1 MDKVKQWFSRDDDEQ
16 GIFTDVENGC
26 SLSWSTR
33 IKAFIICLVV
43 GIVMSL
49 LGSLCLWLPGAGITL
64 FALFYT
70 LGNICSLG
78 STIFLMG
85 PVNQLKRMFQETR
98 IFAAVIML
106 VCLVLTIVFAL
117 LGLRLLCLI
126 FCILQSL
133 ALTWYSLSYIPYAR
147 DAVKRLCS
155 SCVG

>member
-1 MDKVKQWFSRDDDEQ
+1 MDKVKQWFTRDDDEQ

-98 IFAAVIML
+98 IFAAVVML
-106 VCLVLTIVFAL
+106 VKSPFHYLFYVKIMQFRYVWFS
-117 LGLRLLCLI
+117 
-126 FCILQSL
+126 QSFSHY
-133 ALTWYSLSYIPYAR
+133 W
-147 DAVKRLCS
+147 DFVS
-155 SCVG
+155 SA

>member
-1 MDKVKQWFSRDDDEQ
+1 
-16 GIFTDVENGC
+16 
-26 SLSWSTR
+26 
-33 IKAFIICLVV
+33 
-43 GIVMSL
+43 MSL

-70 LGNICSLG
+70 LGNICSIG

-85 PVNQLKRMFQETR
+85 PMNQLKRMFQETR
-98 IFAAVIML
+98 IIAAVIML

-117 LGLRLLCLI
+117 LGFRLLCLI

-133 ALTWYSLSYIPYAR
+133 SLTWYSLSYIPYAR

-155 SCVG
+155 SCIG